1 MSLVAE
7 QIEKILLDTGAVYID
22 GQLIA
27 PCEGDNTFVV
37 TPTYRDIPYNG
48 MPGPTKGLKRITGET
63 AVLTIHPKGLTQTML
78 EYALPGI
85 INTAGK
91 LSSGGGRRVIEDT
104 EYHTV
109 QLIGNTKDALT
120 KVITIYNALANNG
133 LSLTLAE
140 DAETV
145 LELVFE
151 ASYDPTDLTSPI
163 YDIEDG
169 VGALTS
175 TVTFTITGGAGGAT
189 VKFAGRTVDE
199 TTGTAV
205 FAGIIYGENRPYEV
219 HEAGYVSVYSSVTVD
234 SATEAVSVALVE
246 A

>member
-1 MSLVAE
+1 
-7 QIEKILLDTGAVYID
+7 
-22 GQLIA
+22 
-27 PCEGDNTFVV
+27 
-37 TPTYRDIPYNG
+37 
-48 MPGPTKGLKRITGET
+48 
-63 AVLTIHPKGLTQTML
+63 ML

-133 LSLTLAE
+133 LLTLAE

-234 SATEAVSVALVE
+234 SATEAVAVTLVE